1 MGDVDI
7 GVLNDVFYEV
17 GTMSGPD
24 WVFANGPKELKF
36 DYKPSHWE
44 IVMPGSSSDDKPGT
58 FGHGDSNY
66 MVLF

>member
-36 DYKPSHWE
+36 DYKPSH
-44 IVMPGSSSDDKPGT
+44 
-58 FGHGDSNY
+58 
-66 MVLF
+66 